1 MQATTQL
8 SEIAAAQATAEQ
20 VSSDTQV
27 ALAVLR
33 QLSLVEM
40 SAVGGGTATNTY
52 F

>member
-1 MQATTQL
+1 MQATTKV
-8 SEIAAAQATAEQ
+8 SETAVAQTIADH
-20 VSSDTQV
+20 VSSEAQV
-27 ALAVLR
+27 ALETLR